1 MSMFGFDPSGFM
13 GGGFTM
19 DFSNFDFSAYA
30 PKKEAVV
37 DPVDVVSDKTPT
49 PEVDILEGA
58 GTVAVTKTPEVKYS
72 QAVQD
77 AIATT
82 PTDPI
87 EQAIQSVMP
96 QVSIPTV
103 APEVPTSTIGTGQ
116 GAVNGFD
123 VADTS
128 LFDTAGFDLTGS
140 NRDFEKQLS
149 TVASQVP
156 KLFDKDAV
164 VDAYNNNQI
173 SGQDIANQLN
183 AIKESDSYKN
193 FVTNAQDYIK
203 TNTSSVTNKNQSIL
217 DSFLSKTVI
226 DSGMPSNISLGT
238 LGERVELQ
246 SDGTYKYIEPR
257 TNTALD
263 IAVAVGMATMTGGM
277 ASTLGTI
284 ATSMGASAG
293 VAGAAGSVASN
304 ALMQGVIEGE
314 LDPAKLATSAV
325 SGYTKGLE
333 GAIEAG
339 QAGAD
344 IKAQVE
350 VLNNV
355 KDTVNLVNA
364 VKNGNPLAAITAGL
378 NLADMETPKELLSNT
393 ISDVAQN
400 AETTVG
406 SITGA
411 VADWAFMNSD
421 AIAEST
427 LKFAD
432 KYIETGDLD
441 KASLS
446 AIVKFIKE
454 DGSLS
459 ELFPSGEGFSFET
472 PGVLQQIAQ
481 LIADGASD
489 LNRTIIKP
497 AVKAVETIANTA
509 IEAGDEV
516 VRALPSEI
524 EDWKEAE
531 NYIKETAEE
540 IVDPLYQGFR
550 GLEEAGEAYVQGLE
564 TPDINTLEF
573 ETPEFDFPDVDF
585 PDLSFGVSEPTKRMS
600 KADLEELVKLK
611 TQYGDVYDVDI
622 FRENPLLKNEFFS

>member
-13 GGGFTM
+13 GGGFNM

-30 PKKEAVV
+30 PNKEAVS

-49 PEVDILEGA
+49 PEIDILEGA

-72 QAVQD
+72 KAVQD
-77 AIATT
+77 AIA
-82 PTDPI
+82 PDPI

-96 QVSIPTV
+96 QVSIPAV

-193 FVTNAQDYIK
+193 FVTDAQDYIK
-203 TNTSSVTNKNQSIL
+203 TNTSSVTDKNQSIL

-339 QAGAD
+339 QVGAD

-550 GLEEAGEAYVQGLE
+550 GLEEAGEAYVQSLE
-564 TPDINTLEF
+564 APDINTLEF